1 MLEKKS
7 KHILIIEDE
16 KLIAYDIEKKLNRS
30 NFTTTIAYKYE
41 QIFKEIETNISY
53 IYPINRVI
61 VQNFTL
67 DVEGYFKS
75 INDKINSSNNYTIN
89 GLIAKGVLNF

>member
-41 QIFKEIETNISY
+41 QISQFS
-53 IYPINRVI
+53 
-61 VQNFTL
+61 
-67 DVEGYFKS
+67 
-75 INDKINSSNNYTIN
+75 
-89 GLIAKGVLNF
+89 